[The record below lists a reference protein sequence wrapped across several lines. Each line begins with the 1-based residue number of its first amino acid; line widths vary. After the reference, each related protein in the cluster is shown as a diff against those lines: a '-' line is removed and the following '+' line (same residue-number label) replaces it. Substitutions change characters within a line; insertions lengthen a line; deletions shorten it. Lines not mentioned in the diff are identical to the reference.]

1 MAKIDLSLGETKSEI
16 ALSNESK
23 SSSMTW
29 DEANMTWDEQD
40 GTWAQPEY
48 VLSKESKS
56 EITLDTSATTK

>member
-1 MAKIDLSLGETKSEI
+1 MAKI

-23 SSSMTW
+23 SEVDLSLEAKPSSLIWDDAEMTW
-29 DEANMTWDEQD
+29 EEQD

-56 EITLDTSATTK
+56 KVALTLGETK